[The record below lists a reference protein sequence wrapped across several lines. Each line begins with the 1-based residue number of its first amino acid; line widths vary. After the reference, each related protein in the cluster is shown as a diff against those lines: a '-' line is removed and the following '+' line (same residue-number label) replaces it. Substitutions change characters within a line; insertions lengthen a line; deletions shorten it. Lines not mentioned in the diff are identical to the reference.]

1 MKNATTTILLAVA
14 SAWFA
19 AASAVADS
27 VTLRPSARVAVGAA
41 VKLEDIADL
50 DGDAARK
57 FGHVTV
63 GRGDSGAFEISLDK
77 VRQSLVVAGA
87 DVARLKLVGTTTIV
101 RPLRAATTTT
111 VVSPAP
117 TVVANAQAVIPP
129 APTVTAPTAVPATI
143 PTLPASADGMR
154 MIDPALLAG
163 TTTPLAIICEMM
175 HNAFGAKACG
185 LRLEITDAHLA
196 KLAPVTGMRYEVAA
210 KTTLRSERVEFE
222 VTAHGP
228 DGAAKRER
236 VRLIP
241 RLEREVLVTT
251 VDAKRGTHVDPRTT
265 AVETRILS
273 LDEADDAIAPGSL
286 VDATITRTLPRG
298 SIVGQGDTSRN
309 VEIHR
314 NDKVIVRH
322 EVGTVAIEFDA
333 IAIEDG
339 AVGDVIALE
348 RGSKHRARGASP
360 LSAEIVGPGRA
371 VIR

>member
-1 MKNATTTILLAVA
+1 MKNAAAILVTAA
-14 SAWFA
+14 SAWLVA
-19 AASAVADS
+19 AGAFADS
-27 VTLRPSARVAVGAA
+27 ITLRPSTRIAVGAA
-41 VKLEDIADL
+41 VKIEDIADL
-50 DGDAARK
+50 DGDAARR

-63 GRGDSGAFEISLDK
+63 GRGDAGAFEISVDK

-87 DVARLKLVGTTTIV
+87 DVARIKLVGTTTVV
-101 RPLRAATTTT
+101 RPLRATADAAA
-111 VVSPAP
+111 PAP
-117 TVVANAQAVIPP
+117 AVRANAQTVIPP
-129 APTVTAPTAVPATI
+129 AAPVQVPATI
-143 PTLPASADGMR
+143 PTLPTAGNGMR
-154 MIDPALLAG
+154 LVDPALLAG

-196 KLAPVTGMRYEVAA
+196 KLAPVAGTRYEVAA

-222 VTAHGP
+222 VTAYGA
-228 DGAAKRER
+228 DGSSKRER

-241 RLEREVLVTT
+241 RIEREVLVTT
-251 VDAKRGTHVDPRTT
+251 VDAKRGTRLDSNTT
-265 AVETRILS
+265 ATETRLLS
-273 LDEADDAIAPGSL
+273 LDEADDAIEPGSL
-286 VDATITRTLPRG
+286 ADASITRTLPRG
-298 SIVGQGDTSRN
+298 SIVGRGDTARN

-322 EVGTVAIEFDA
+322 EVGMVAIEFDA
-333 IAIEDG
+333 IAVEDG

-348 RGSKHRARGASP
+348 RGTKHRARGATP

>member
-1 MKNATTTILLAVA
+1 MKNATTILLSVA

-101 RPLRAATTTT
+101 RPLRAAATS
-111 VVSPAP
+111 VASPAP
-117 TVVANAQAVIPP
+117 TVVANAQTVIPP
-129 APTVTAPTAVPATI
+129 APTVTAPAAVPATI

-154 MIDPALLAG
+154 VIDPALLAG

-196 KLAPVTGMRYEVAA
+196 KLAPVAGMRYEVAA

-222 VTAHGP
+222 VIAHSA
-228 DGAAKRER
+228 DGGAKRER

-251 VDAKRGTHVDPRTT
+251 VDAKRGTHVDSKTT

-348 RGSKHRARGASP
+348 RGSKHRARGATP

>member
-101 RPLRAATTTT
+101 RPLRAGALA
-111 VVSPAP
+111 VASPAP
-117 TVVANAQAVIPP
+117 IVVANAQTVIPAAP
-129 APTVTAPTAVPATI
+129 AAASSAAVPATI

-154 MIDPALLAG
+154 VIDPALLAG
-163 TTTPLAIICEMM
+163 TATPLAIICEMM

-222 VTAHGP
+222 VIAHSA
-228 DGAAKRER
+228 DGTAKRER

-251 VDAKRGTHVDPRTT
+251 VDAKRGTRVDSKTT
-265 AVETRILS
+265 AVETRVLS
-273 LDEADDAIAPGSL
+273 LDEADDAVAPGSL
-286 VDATITRTLPRG
+286 GDATITRTLPRG

-348 RGSKHRARGASP
+348 RGTKHRARGASP